1 MSNHHKSIQL
11 FSIPQIR
18 FIPERVKP
26 WMLILFIIVLNC
38 TGGVYL
44 AAVSDMVGSTQ
55 LLQEDIMMAGYA
67 SLVGMALFFAIMFRL
82 KWAVRPKTALGSC
95 ILVLIA
101 ANLICMHT
109 GSVPVLVGVCLISG
123 FFRMWAIYEC
133 NSTIQLWITPKRDM
147 SIWFC
152 YIYLMVNGTI
162 QLTGIASLS
171 FSVWASW
178 HYMYW
183 FIIGALLLI
192 YLITIICYK
201 GIRIMPRL
209 PLFGIDWIGM
219 LLWGT
224 TAMSILFICI
234 YGEYYDWWQSEHI
247 WFATI
252 LGIASLGLNLWR
264 ATFLRRPYI
273 SFSIFKIPIVSTCV
287 AIILVMDL
295 LLAPSHIFEHT
306 LMENI
311 LGYDHLNTLTLSWVS
326 IFGVVI
332 GIIFTWQ
339 TFARLKWSYQR
350 MLVIAFSCFA
360 FYLAYFYFYIDYNL
374 PQETL
379 FLPVIMRSAGYVMV
393 AVMMLTA
400 NTRLPFP
407 YTFLHG
413 LSFQNMFSAALAAPI
428 GNAIIGR
435 LLKIAMSHNSMSLSE
450 QMDSVK
456 LSTTHVQLGELYG
469 MIQAQSLIESMK
481 EIYGWLLFVAIL
493 CLIGL
498 MLRYSGI
505 RPKRVIEPT
514 YQVIYKFIRRDVR
527 LRLRQ
532 ALRQKEISTKFNLI
546 REDE

>member
-1 MSNHHKSIQL
+1 MGHHHDPNKP

-18 FIPERVKP
+18 FVPEKAKP
-26 WMLILFIIVLNC
+26 WLLILFIIVFNC

-95 ILVLIA
+95 ISVLIA

-109 GSVPVLVGVCLISG
+109 ASVPVLVGVSLVAG

-162 QLTGIASLS
+162 QLTGIAALS

-183 FIIGALLLI
+183 FIIGALLVM
-192 YLITIICYK
+192 YLIVIICYK
-201 GIRIMPRL
+201 GISIMPRL
-209 PLFGIDWIGM
+209 PLYGIDWVGM

-224 TAMSILFICI
+224 TAMSILFVCL
-234 YGEYYDWWQSEHI
+234 YGEHYDWWQSEHI
-247 WFATI
+247 WFATV
-252 LGIASLGLNLWR
+252 LAVVTFGMNWWR
-264 ATFLRRPYI
+264 STYLRHPYI
-273 SFSIFKIPIVSTCV
+273 SFGIFKIPIVLTCV
-287 AIILVMDL
+287 AVIIVMDL
-295 LLAPSHIFEHT
+295 LLAPSHIFEHA
-306 LMENI
+306 LMEGV
-311 LGYDHLNTLTLSWVS
+311 LGYDHLNTLTLNWVS
-326 IFGVVI
+326 ILGVVI
-332 GIIFTWQ
+332 GIVFTWQ
-339 TFARLKWSYQR
+339 TFARRKWTYQR

-360 FYLAYFYFYIDYNL
+360 FYLAYFYFRIDYNL
-374 PQETL
+374 PKEAL
-379 FLPVIMRSAGYVMV
+379 YLPVFVRSAGYVMV

-400 NTRLPFP
+400 NARLPFP

-413 LSFQNMFSAALAAPI
+413 LSFQNMFSAALAGPI
-428 GNAIIGR
+428 GNAIVGR
-435 LLKIAMSHNSMSLSE
+435 VLKMVMARNSMLLGE
-450 QMDSVK
+450 RMDSVE
-456 LSTTHVQLGELYG
+456 LSTTHAQFGELYG
-469 MIQAQSLIESMK
+469 MVQVQSLLESMK

-493 CLIGL
+493 CLVVL
-498 MLRYSGI
+498 MMRHSDI
-505 RPKRVIEPT
+505 RPMKVIEPT
-514 YQVIYKFIRRDVR
+514 YRTIYKILRKNMKLR
-527 LRLRQ
+527 LRLRRRNKVLQ
-532 ALRQKEISTKFNLI
+532 H
-546 REDE
+546 

>member
-1 MSNHHKSIQL
+1 MGHHHNPNQP

-18 FIPERVKP
+18 FIPEKAKP
-26 WMLILFIIVLNC
+26 WLLILFIIVFNC

-95 ILVLIA
+95 ISVLVA

-109 GSVPVLVGVCLISG
+109 SSVPLLVGVCLVSG

-162 QLTGIASLS
+162 QLTGIAALSL
-171 FSVWASW
+171 SVWASW

-183 FIIGALLLI
+183 LIISALLVM
-192 YLITIICYK
+192 YLIVIICYK

-209 PLFGIDWIGM
+209 PLLGIDWVGM
-219 LLWGT
+219 LLWAT
-224 TAMSILFICI
+224 TAMSILFVCV
-234 YGEYYDWWQSEHI
+234 YGEHYDWWQSEHI
-247 WFATI
+247 WFATV
-252 LGIASLGLNLWR
+252 LAVVTFGMNWWR
-264 ATFLRRPYI
+264 STYLRHPYI
-273 SFSIFKIPIVSTCV
+273 GFNIFKFPLVLTCV
-287 AIILVMDL
+287 AVILVMDL
-295 LLAPSHIFEHT
+295 LLAPSHIFEHA
-306 LMENI
+306 LMESV
-311 LGYDHLNTLTLSWVS
+311 LGYDHLNTLTLNWVS
-326 IFGVVI
+326 IIGVVI
-332 GIIFTWQ
+332 GIVFTWQ
-339 TFARLKWSYQR
+339 TFARRKWSYQR

-360 FYLAYFYFYIDYNL
+360 VYLAYFYFRIDYNIPKEAL
-374 PQETL
+374 Y
-379 FLPVIMRSAGYVMV
+379 LPVILRSAGYVMV

-400 NTRLPFP
+400 NARLPFP

-428 GNAIIGR
+428 GNAIVGR
-435 LLKIAMSHNSMSLSE
+435 ALKVVMTRNSMLLGE
-450 QMDSVK
+450 RMDNVG
-456 LSTTHVQLGELYG
+456 LSTSHAPFGELYG
-469 MIQAQSLIESMK
+469 MVQVQSLLESMK
-481 EIYGWLLFVAIL
+481 EIYGWLLFVAIV

-498 MLRYSGI
+498 MLRYSGV
-505 RPKRVIEPT
+505 RPMRVIEPT
-514 YQVIYKFIRRDVR
+514 YRAIHKFIRHDIR
-527 LRLRQ
+527 LRLR
-532 ALRQKEISTKFNLI
+532 LRRRNRVLQS
-546 REDE
+546 

>member
-1 MSNHHKSIQL
+1 MGHHHDPNQP

-18 FIPERVKP
+18 FIPEKVKP
-26 WMLILFIIVLNC
+26 WLLILFIIVFNC

-67 SLVGMALFFAIMFRL
+67 SLVGMALFFAIMFRM

-95 ILVLIA
+95 ILVLIV

-109 GSVPVLVGVCLISG
+109 SSVPLLVGVCLVSG

-162 QLTGIASLS
+162 QLTGIAALSL
-171 FSVWASW
+171 SVWASW

-183 FIIGALLLI
+183 LIIGALLVM
-192 YLITIICYK
+192 YLIVIICYK

-209 PLFGIDWIGM
+209 PLLGIDWVGM
-219 LLWGT
+219 LLWAT
-224 TAMSILFICI
+224 TAMSILFVCV
-234 YGEYYDWWQSEHI
+234 YGEHYDWWQSEHI

-252 LGIASLGLNLWR
+252 LAVVTFGMNWWR
-264 ATFLRRPYI
+264 STYLRHPYI
-273 SFSIFKIPIVSTCV
+273 GFNIFKFPLVLTCV
-287 AIILVMDL
+287 AVILVMDL
-295 LLAPSHIFEHT
+295 LLAPSHIFEHA
-306 LMENI
+306 LMESV
-311 LGYDHLNTLTLSWVS
+311 LGYDHLNTLTLNWVS
-326 IFGVVI
+326 IIGVVI
-332 GIIFTWQ
+332 GIVFTWQ
-339 TFARLKWSYQR
+339 TFARRKWSYQR

-360 FYLAYFYFYIDYNL
+360 VYLAYFYFRIDYNIPKEAL
-374 PQETL
+374 Y
-379 FLPVIMRSAGYVMV
+379 LPVILRSAGYVMV

-400 NTRLPFP
+400 NARLPFP

-428 GNAIIGR
+428 GNAIVGR
-435 LLKIAMSHNSMSLSE
+435 VLKMVMARNSMLLSE
-450 QMDSVK
+450 RMDNVG
-456 LSTTHVQLGELYG
+456 LSTSHAPFGELYG
-469 MIQAQSLIESMK
+469 MVQVQSLLESMK
-481 EIYGWLLFVAIL
+481 EIYGWLLFVAIV

-505 RPKRVIEPT
+505 RPMKVIEPT
-514 YQVIYKFIRRDVR
+514 YSAIYNFLRHEIKPRLQIRRHNQ
-527 LRLRQ
+527 L
-532 ALRQKEISTKFNLI
+532 KEESAGLA
-546 REDE
+546 